1 MKQLFSDVSKF
12 QPLDYNPTKKRED
25 SLSAYLR
32 KLKKDKILDDE
43 TFNKILPKGSRPGI
57 LYGLPKIHKV
67 GCPYRPIVSSINTYN
82 YNLASYLVNILKPI
96 STNQHTIK
104 DSFSFADWAKTYK
117 PTNDSIM
124 CSSDVASLF
133 TNVPLDE
140 TIQICLDKLY
150 CLPDPRALPRKVL
163 RKLLEF
169 ATKKSHFNFDG

>member
-1 MKQLFSDVSKF
+1 MFSSWYF
-12 QPLDYNPTKKRED
+12 IWL
-25 SLSAYLR
+25 A
-32 KLKKDKILDDE
+32 
-43 TFNKILPKGSRPGI
+43 
-57 LYGLPKIHKV
+57 KV
-67 GCPYRPIVSSINTYN
+67 GCPFRPIVSSINSYN

-169 ATKKSHFNFDG
+169 ATKKSHFIFDGQYYDQIDGVVNYGFAVRCGFG